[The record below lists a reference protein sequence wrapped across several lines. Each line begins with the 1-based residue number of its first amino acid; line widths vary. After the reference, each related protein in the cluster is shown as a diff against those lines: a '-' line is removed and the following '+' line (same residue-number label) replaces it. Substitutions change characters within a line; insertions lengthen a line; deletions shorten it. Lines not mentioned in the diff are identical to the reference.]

1 MDKPHLTHVV
11 SVYTLFSYLGLG
23 GRHLSSALQ
32 FEALVEDLE
41 LRMQFTALEIAKP
54 KHMFSAKEFSSFFLC
69 SICIQGGKIT
79 T

>member
-41 LRMQFTALEIAKP
+41 LRMQFNALEIAKP
-54 KHMFSAKEFSSFFLC
+54 
-69 SICIQGGKIT
+69 SICSQQRSLALFSFAAFAYKVGR
-79 T
+79 